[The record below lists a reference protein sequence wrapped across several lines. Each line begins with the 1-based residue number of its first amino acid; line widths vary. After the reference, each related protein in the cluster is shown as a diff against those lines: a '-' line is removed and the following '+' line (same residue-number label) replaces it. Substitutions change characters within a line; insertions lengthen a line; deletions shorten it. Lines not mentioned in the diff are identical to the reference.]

1 MTTDYDRIGGGPAV
15 GAVVEDLYRRLTA
28 DEQVSHYFDDV
39 SLPTLKRHQTL
50 MITGILGG
58 PDRYD
63 GRPLDEAHAPL
74 GINDTDYGRVGSH
87 LIASLQDAG
96 VPDDIQDRVGAALGQ
111 ARGSIVTQ
119 KT

>member
-1 MTTDYDRIGGGPAV
+1 M
-15 GAVVEDLYRRLTA
+15 
-28 DEQVSHYFDDV
+28 
-39 SLPTLKRHQTL
+39 
-50 MITGILGG
+50 
-58 PDRYD
+58 
-63 GRPLDEAHAPL
+63 